1 MCRSPSL
8 SLALSLLQHLV
19 RLYQKS
25 YAEVDQDVF
34 KLADLT
40 DYVSYAR
47 ANVHPDITEEAK
59 AALIAGYQNMRSVGY
74 SGTRKVI
81 TATTRQLESMIRYSS
96 VPALVVVCAPPKH
109 RSCVCVCRLSEA
121 LARLEL
127 VEEVNEHHVQEAI
140 RLMEVATQK
149 VRQQREREREAMSAA
164 CNVIADIIPP
174 FPLRSLHQAATDPTT
189 GTIDMNRITTGR
201 SASDGTELDRL
212 MDVLPEVI
220 RKLRYRSTMPK
231 VLQELQTRRT
241 DELDAGLVKQALEQ
255 LVEAGTLKI
264 SRRSGG
270 GAVQWQIA

>member
-1 MCRSPSL
+1 MCRVRSL

-25 YAEVDQDVF
+25 YAEVDRDVF

-109 RSCVCVCRLSEA
+109 RPCVCVSAPANRLSEA

-149 VRQQREREREAMSAA
+149 VGQQRER
-164 CNVIADIIPP
+164 
-174 FPLRSLHQAATDPTT
+174 
-189 GTIDMNRITTGR
+189 G
-201 SASDGTELDRL
+201 
-212 MDVLPEVI
+212 
-220 RKLRYRSTMPK
+220 
-231 VLQELQTRRT
+231 
-241 DELDAGLVKQALEQ
+241 DECCM
-255 LVEAGTLKI
+255 
-264 SRRSGG
+264 
-270 GAVQWQIA
+270 